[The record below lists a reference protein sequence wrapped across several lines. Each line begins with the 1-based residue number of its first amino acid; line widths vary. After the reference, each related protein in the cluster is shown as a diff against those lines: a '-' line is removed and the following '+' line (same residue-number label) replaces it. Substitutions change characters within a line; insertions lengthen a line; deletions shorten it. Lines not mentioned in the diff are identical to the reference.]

1 MTLAFELGRTLEE
14 IMDMTE
20 FETQL
25 WFAFFKQRNEA
36 KK

>member
-14 IMDMTE
+14 VMDMTE

-25 WFAFFKQRNEA
+25 WFAFFKKRKEA
-36 KK
+36 AK